1 MCNHPDITEGMC
13 LYASEIFRLQETFAF
28 VPPSELEYSLNVSA
42 QAVARM
48 LRRMK
53 AAGLVEHVRYKGVRL
68 TPKGVAAALPCIRRH
83 RLTEVFL
90 VDVMGFGWDE
100 VHDLADRFVQGVDDV
115 LEARMAEMTN
125 HPTRCPHGEPIPTPE
140 GEMPPL
146 NDEPLAGVDVGR
158 RLRLSRVRTHD
169 REILRYL
176 GALGLRP
183 GVEMRLEARA
193 PFDGPVRLRYAGN
206 REAVL
211 GQAVVS
217 VLWVERLD

>member
-1 MCNHPDITEGMC
+1 MASSNRRSRSRSARGMTSS
-13 LYASEIFRLQETFAF
+13 A

-68 TPKGVAAALPCIRRH
+68 TPEGVAAALPCIRRH

-125 HPTRCPHGEPIPTPE
+125 HPTRCPHGEPIPTPD
-140 GEMPPL
+140 GELPVL
-146 NDEPLAGVDVGR
+146 NDERLLAVEVGR
-158 RLRLSRVRTHD
+158 RVRVSRVRTHD
-169 REILRYL
+169 RDILRYL
-176 GALGLRP
+176 GALGVRP
-183 GVEMRLEARA
+183 GVEIRIEGRA
-193 PFDGPVRLRYAGN
+193 PFDGPVRLRYDGN

-211 GQAVVS
+211 GQAVAS